1 MKLIVEGQSI
11 RPFRKGDI
19 IVDGSTNFVDI
30 EFECSNDWK
39 DYLVTAQFI
48 QVGQT
53 INVFMGEERSCK
65 LPGDIREGSL
75 IISIFGSKPGEA
87 DKATNIGYET
97 FVNKAAFSSNSQTP
111 IPPTPDL
118 YAQLLEEFKK
128 GISSNPDWNQNDSE
142 KSDYIKN
149 RPFYESEEVVD
160 YTIIPHQDGE
170 MGILEK
176 RLGLVAGKQYT
187 VECLL
192 SGSVVKN
199 YDITTISGDG
209 SELPSFVVGLIS
221 SDGKI
226 GIYDNTFIEDS
237 GFIEADSAIYMIGF
251 KNTEV
256 DAIKIYGIE
265 STAIVIHKLDD
276 KFLNFSIEQEYN
288 PESENP
294 QSGAAIS
301 KALKSLKI
309 ANENLEDGCVTK
321 EKIADGTISTEKI
334 SDGAIT
340 SEKIGNNAVKKENLA
355 GFSVQHRTIANGA
368 VMENNLADS
377 SVTTN
382 KIADKAIKQ
391 GKYAEQSITNSDIL
405 AASLDMDRFK
415 KPTIVENL
423 ISEDIVSWAF
433 TPVDSSKVLIK
444 GKVISSDKETTEQVF
459 CICQYKNSEYIPI
472 VKATLDFSGSKEY
485 YFSCLVELIQN
496 PSNVNDGFFVCD
508 FSISQDKNSI
518 ENGTSYR
525 TAWNDGKR
533 PGYIDQLFVRFGDV
547 SKQKIAV
554 GSEIEGYNFSSRYV
568 S

>member
-30 EFECSNDWK
+30 EFECSDDWK

-75 IISIFGSKPGEA
+75 TISIFGSKPGEA

-128 GISSNPDWNQNDSE
+128 GISSNPDWNQNNSE

-176 RLGLVAGKQYT
+176 RLGLVAGKQYK
-187 VECLL
+187 VEGLL
-192 SGSVVKN
+192 GGSVVKS
-199 YDITTISGDG
+199 YDVTTISGDG
-209 SELPSFVVGLIS
+209 SEIPSFVVGLVS
-221 SDGKI
+221 SDNKI
-226 GIYDNTFIEDS
+226 VIYDNTSVGDNEFV
-237 GFIEADSAIYMIGF
+237 EADSAIYMIGF

-256 DAIKIYGIE
+256 DAIKIHGIE

-309 ANENLEDGCVTK
+309 ANKNLEDGCVTK
-321 EKIADGTISTEKI
+321 EKIAD
-334 SDGAIT
+334 DAIT
-340 SEKIGNNAVKKENLA
+340 SEKIGRNAIKNENLA
-355 GFSVQHRTIANGA
+355 GSSVQHGTIANGA

-415 KPTIVENL
+415 KPTIVKNL
-423 ISEDIVSWAF
+423 ISEDIASWAF
-433 TPVDSSKVLIK
+433 TFIDSSKVLIK
-444 GKVISSDKETTEQVF
+444 GKVISSDRETTEQVF
-459 CICQYKNSEYIPI
+459 CICQYKDSEYIPI

-533 PGYIDQLFVRFGDV
+533 PGYIDQLYVRFGDV
-547 SKQKIAV
+547 AKQKIAV
-554 GSEIEGYNFSSRYV
+554 GSEIESYNFSSRYV
-568 S
+568 L